1 MALRL
6 GIAWNMCLRCK
17 GGRAKQFMKMRVPM
31 AHLNETQLRLTMYG
45 LESTTVEQAD
55 HYKTLREFFDD
66 PRGFVEAAI
75 EG

>member
-1 MALRL
+1 
-6 GIAWNMCLRCK
+6 
-17 GGRAKQFMKMRVPM
+17 MKMRVPM

-45 LESTTVEQAD
+45 LESTTVEQTN
-55 HYKTLREFFDD
+55 HKTLREFFDD